1 MNRALVV
8 ETCCEEKINA
18 NLLSKSQLLPAEVRE
33 TEQTTLNLIDEGFSK
48 VGCGKHS
55 GCEKH
60 RILPSFQSA
69 FFQLSHFSC
78 LYT

>member
-33 TEQTTLNLIDEGFSK
+33 TEQTTLNLNTKQKIQIIPVRGEMF
-48 VGCGKHS
+48 
-55 GCEKH
+55 
-60 RILPSFQSA
+60 LPVNVMKKF
-69 FFQLSHFSC
+69 
-78 LYT
+78 YG